1 MAGKKNRKKDE
12 QKEIAQEESAG
23 SKLLTFL
30 IVFVIVVIWLAL
42 FGVLIK
48 LDVGKFG
55 SEVLYPVLKDVPV
68 VNKVLP
74 AAEGEQQPEG
84 YTNIDEANEKIRA
97 LEQELASLKN
107 TSTASADEVQE
118 LKAENERLKKFE
130 EQKLAFDQRV
140 KEFDEQVVYSDKS
153 PELSEFQKFYEEI
166 DPDNAAEL
174 YKQVV
179 QDVQASEKVKKQ
191 ATMYAKMEPA
201 QAASVLETM
210 SGNLDLVASILD
222 NMSESKS
229 ADIMANM
236 APETA
241 AQITTKMTAK

>member
-1 MAGKKNRKKDE
+1 MAGKKNQKKDE

-48 LDVGKFG
+48 MDVGKFG

-74 AAEGEQQPEG
+74 AVEGEQPPEG

-97 LEQELASLKN
+97 LEQELAALKN

-191 ATMYAKMEPA
+191 AAVYAKMEPA
-201 QAASVLETM
+201 QAAGVLETM

-229 ADIMANM
+229 ADILANM
-236 APETA
+236 TPETA
-241 AQITTKMTAK
+241 AQITTKMAAK

>member
-30 IVFVIVVIWLAL
+30 IVFVIVVIWLVL

-74 AAEGEQQPEG
+74 AVEGEQQPEG
-84 YTNIDEANEKIRA
+84 YTNIDEANERIRA

-107 TSTASADEVQE
+107 TNTASADEVQE

-153 PELSEFQKFYEEI
+153 PELSEFQKFYEGI

-179 QDVQASEKVKKQ
+179 QDVQVSEKVKKQ
-191 ATMYAKMEPA
+191 ATVYAKMEPA

-229 ADIMANM
+229 AEILANM
-236 APETA
+236 TPETA

>member
-12 QKEIAQEESAG
+12 QKEFAQEESAG

-30 IVFVIVVIWLAL
+30 IVFVIVVIWLVL

-74 AAEGEQQPEG
+74 AVEGEQQPEG
-84 YTNIDEANEKIRA
+84 YTNIDEANERIRA

-107 TSTASADEVQE
+107 TNTASADEVQE

-153 PELSEFQKFYEEI
+153 PELSEFQKFYEGI

-179 QDVQASEKVKKQ
+179 QDVQVSEKVKKQ
-191 ATMYAKMEPA
+191 ATVYAKMEPA

-229 ADIMANM
+229 AEILANM
-236 APETA
+236 TPETA

>member
-48 LDVGKFG
+48 MDVGKFG

-74 AAEGEQQPEG
+74 SVEGEQQPEG

-153 PELSEFQKFYEEI
+153 PEISEFQKFYEGI
-166 DPDNAAEL
+166 DKDNAAEL

-179 QDVQASEKVKKQ
+179 QDVQVSEKVKKQ
-191 ATMYAKMEPA
+191 ATVYSKMEPA
-201 QAASVLETM
+201 QAAGVLETM
-210 SGNLDLVASILD
+210 SGNLDLVVSILD

-229 ADIMANM
+229 ADILANM